1 MVKRPVSD
9 VGFSDSL
16 PGTGSKRSVRDRLGS
31 SLDSSQVDNKRCVH
45 LSCSMSVFLVLNL
58 QVLCQLTFFFFL
70 VFDGLFWSF

>member
-1 MVKRPVSD
+1 MSEASRARVTITLGRGGQVVKRPVSD

-58 QVLCQLTFFFFL
+58 QV
-70 VFDGLFWSF
+70 